1 MVIRQ
6 GKHFLDFRDDSLI
19 GVRCLGDG
27 REVVYN
33 PVSSITL
40 LAIAQL
46 INGFLR
52 YVAAPEGKRDAR
64 SDLQAFR
71 GIGIP
76 PAEHVEAVA

>member
-6 GKHFLDFRDDSLI
+6 GEHFLDFRDDSLV
-19 GVRCLGDG
+19 GVGCLGD
-27 REVVYN
+27 RWEVVHN

-52 YVAAPEGKRDAR
+52 YVAGPEGKRDAR
-64 SDLQAFR
+64 SDLQAFG